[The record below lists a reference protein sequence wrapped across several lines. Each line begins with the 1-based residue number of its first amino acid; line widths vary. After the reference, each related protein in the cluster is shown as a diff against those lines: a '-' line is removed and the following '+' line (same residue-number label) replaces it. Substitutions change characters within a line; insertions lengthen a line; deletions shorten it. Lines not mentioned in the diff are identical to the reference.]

1 VAGTSV
7 FCCFEKS
14 LRVIFRTEVSQV
26 IISPNF
32 SQVVV
37 CGWTNQ
43 EEREEEEE
51 EEEEDSSGHWSS
63 PQIDSHTLQIR
74 DLCHE

>member
-1 VAGTSV
+1 
-7 FCCFEKS
+7 
-14 LRVIFRTEVSQV
+14 
-26 IISPNF
+26 
-32 SQVVV
+32 VVV

-51 EEEEDSSGHWSS
+51 EEEDSSGSLEFTA
-63 PQIDSHTLQIR
+63 QIDSHTLQIR